1 MAKKQ
6 SAKKKKY
13 GWDKRRIM
21 VSVVAGLMC
30 LLMLVSL
37 VVQFI

>member
-1 MAKKQ
+1 MTKKQ
-6 SAKKKKY
+6 TSKKKKY

-30 LLMLVSL
+30 LLMLLSL
-37 VVQFI
+37 VLQFV

>member
-1 MAKKQ
+1 MTKKQ
-6 SAKKKKY
+6 TTKKKKY

-30 LLMLVSL
+30 LLLLLSL
-37 VVQFI
+37 VVQFL